1 LASWAHGDVETAVD
15 TFSDAVASLHEAGNL
30 TDELSSTIL
39 LADMQVARGQ
49 LQEARKLY
57 ERALGYAAAQ
67 GQPVPRATAEL
78 HVGYSELSR
87 EFGDLESAAR
97 HLQTSKDLGRQVAPL
112 TEHSYRWFIAM
123 AGLREAEGDMAGAI
137 ESLDQ
142 AQLLYLR
149 GFFPEIRPIPA
160 LKARMAIRQGRLSEG
175 WEWARSRRLLPV
187 GELSYLREFEHLTL
201 ARLLISQFRVLPAE
215 KTIQEAEDLLTRLLE
230 AAEAAGRKGST
241 YEVLV
246 LQALALEAQ
255 GHRALAMAP
264 LERALAE
271 AGPEGYVRL
280 FLDEG
285 APLAPLLAEAAGKGT
300 APAHTAQL
308 LQSLET
314 GESQAA
320 IRRTAAPR
328 LEDLSKRELEVL
340 RLLGSSLSGPEIAR
354 QLFVSVNTLR
364 THTKRIFTKLEV
376 NSRREAVRHGKEQG
390 LI

>member
-1 LASWAHGDVETAVD
+1 
-15 TFSDAVASLHEAGNL
+15 
-30 TDELSSTIL
+30 
-39 LADMQVARGQ
+39 
-49 LQEARKLY
+49 
-57 ERALGYAAAQ
+57 
-67 GQPVPRATAEL
+67 
-78 HVGYSELSR
+78 
-87 EFGDLESAAR
+87 
-97 HLQTSKDLGRQVAPL
+97 
-112 TEHSYRWFIAM
+112 
-123 AGLREAEGDMAGAI
+123 
-137 ESLDQ
+137 
-142 AQLLYLR
+142 
-149 GFFPEIRPIPA
+149 
-160 LKARMAIRQGRLSEG
+160 
-175 WEWARSRRLLPV
+175 V

-201 ARLLISQFRVLPAE
+201 ARLLISQFKVLPAE
-215 KTIQEAEDLLTRLLE
+215 KTIQEAEDLLMRLLK

-246 LQALALEAQ
+246 LQALALDAQ
-255 GHRALAMAP
+255 GQRALAMGP

-300 APAHTAQL
+300 TAARYAQL
-308 LQSLET
+308 RHTLET
-314 GESQAA
+314 AKSQTAT
-320 IRRTAAPR
+320 RRTAAPR

>member
-1 LASWAHGDVETAVD
+1 
-15 TFSDAVASLHEAGNL
+15 
-30 TDELSSTIL
+30 
-39 LADMQVARGQ
+39 
-49 LQEARKLY
+49 
-57 ERALGYAAAQ
+57 
-67 GQPVPRATAEL
+67 
-78 HVGYSELSR
+78 VGYSELCR
-87 EFGDLESAAR
+87 EFGDLESAAG
-97 HLQTSKDLGRQVAPL
+97 HLQTSKELGRHVAPL
-112 TEHSYRWFIAM
+112 TEHSYRWFVAM
-123 AGLREAEGDMAGAI
+123 AGVQEAEGDMAGAV

-160 LKARMAIRQGRLSEG
+160 LKARIAIRQGRLSEG
-175 WEWARSRRLLPV
+175 WAWARSTGLLAV

-201 ARLLISQFRVLPAE
+201 ARLLIAQYRVLPE
-215 KTIQEAEDLLTRLLE
+215 GKTIQEAADLLVRLLE
-230 AAEAAGRKGST
+230 AAEAAGRNGSI
-241 YEVLV
+241 YEILV
-246 LQALALEAQ
+246 LQALALESQ
-255 GHRALAMAP
+255 GQPALALVP

-300 APAHTAQL
+300 APARAAL
-308 LQSLET
+308 LLRSLEAVEPRT
-314 GESQAA
+314 P
-320 IRRTAAPR
+320 IRRTAAPQV
-328 LEDLSKRELEVL
+328 EDLSKRELEVL